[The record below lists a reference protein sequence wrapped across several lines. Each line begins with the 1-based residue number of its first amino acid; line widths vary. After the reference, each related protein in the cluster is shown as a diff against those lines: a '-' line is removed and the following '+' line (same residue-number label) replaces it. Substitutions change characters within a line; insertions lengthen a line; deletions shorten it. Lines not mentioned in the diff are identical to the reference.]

1 MKTMKT
7 MKTMKQELK
16 ITISS
21 SEQEELMILAKKE
34 KIDII
39 TLANKIICN
48 AIVDERV
55 QQAFK
60 ESESLNSHESL
71 ICSTKWI
78 DNYKLAM
85 SYCSWISDE
94 MINNPTS
101 FLILQIAFSRIVDDI
116 KNSINSVKTEN
127 FKTKFTEMLKY
138 ENRKKF
144 SNKLKF
150 IYSDSKFEYQLKN
163 K

>member
-1 MKTMKT
+1 MG
-7 MKTMKQELK
+7 
-16 ITISS
+16 
-21 SEQEELMILAKKE
+21 
-34 KIDII
+34 
-39 TLANKIICN
+39 
-48 AIVDERV
+48 
-55 QQAFK
+55 
-60 ESESLNSHESL
+60 
-71 ICSTKWI
+71 
-78 DNYKLAM
+78 
-85 SYCSWISDE
+85 DE

>member
-1 MKTMKT
+1 
-7 MKTMKQELK
+7 
-16 ITISS
+16 
-21 SEQEELMILAKKE
+21 
-34 KIDII
+34 
-39 TLANKIICN
+39 
-48 AIVDERV
+48 
-55 QQAFK
+55 
-60 ESESLNSHESL
+60 
-71 ICSTKWI
+71 
-78 DNYKLAM
+78 M

-144 SNKLKF
+144 SNILKF